1 LEGDR
6 VLAAVAAVLDSRSR
20 QSNVVARYGGDEFAI
35 LMPETT
41 TEQAEILAER
51 LRSAL
56 QANHFLHSHQVTA
69 SMGVASFPN
78 HGPNPEDVLSVADSG
93 MYLAKHCE
101 GNCVRVASLRIAPGN
116 AEREQEL
123 LDACL
128 GVTVKRMFSS
138 DNEAF
143 NLYRQKFEHMKPLWD
158 TIMALA
164 YAVEAKDPYTRDHS
178 AEVSTWAAKIAL
190 QVGLPQAEVENIKLA
205 GVVHDVGKIHV
216 PQDVLEKPD
225 LLTAGEFDQM
235 KSHATWGAKIL
246 EPLKVL
252 DIERI
257 VRYHHEALDGHGYPE
272 GLKGEQIP
280 LGARI
285 ITVADA
291 FQAMIRGRRYR
302 KARSVEDAVAELR
315 RCRGTQFDPVA
326 VDALVQLIESRGLL
340 QTSGPVESAVI

>member
-1 LEGDR
+1 
-6 VLAAVAAVLDSRSR
+6 
-20 QSNVVARYGGDEFAI
+20 
-35 LMPETT
+35 
-41 TEQAEILAER
+41 
-51 LRSAL
+51 
-56 QANHFLHSHQVTA
+56 
-69 SMGVASFPN
+69 
-78 HGPNPEDVLSVADSG
+78 
-93 MYLAKHCE
+93 
-101 GNCVRVASLRIAPGN
+101 
-116 AEREQEL
+116 
-123 LDACL
+123 
-128 GVTVKRMFSS
+128 
-138 DNEAF
+138 
-143 NLYRQKFEHMKPLWD
+143 
-158 TIMALA
+158 
-164 YAVEAKDPYTRDHS
+164 
-178 AEVSTWAAKIAL
+178 
-190 QVGLPQAEVENIKLA
+190 
-205 GVVHDVGKIHV
+205 VHDVGKIHV